1 MCLPHGEGMCHVI
14 KQMCLQTEHYVRLY
28 AQLQVNH
35 MRNFCM
41 GFLTVAWQPCL
52 VIIFMVVIFL
62 NQDCVLCYSSYDYL
76 REHFRSE
83 HFLCEEGGCVEE
95 KFTSVFRTQ
104 IDLKGKYS
112 KFLGL
117 KYICQV

>member
-1 MCLPHGEGMCHVI
+1 M
-14 KQMCLQTEHYVRLY
+14 
-28 AQLQVNH
+28 A
-35 MRNFCM
+35 
-41 GFLTVAWQPCL
+41 
-52 VIIFMVVIFL
+52 VIFL
-62 NQDCVLCYSSYDYL
+62 NQEFVLCSSSYDYL

-104 IDLKGKYS
+104 IDLKGEYS
-112 KFLGL
+112 KLLGL